1 MKFIDLH
8 LHSTYSDGTLPPE
21 LLVKEAQR
29 LGLEAISL
37 TDHDTTEGVAE
48 TIYFGSLAG
57 IEVLPG
63 VELSAHFDTSSVH
76 ILGYG
81 VEFKD
86 PIFNSRLEKIQK
98 ARDRRNQ
105 KIISRLNSLGI
116 NITKEELE
124 TCSGAGQAGRPHF
137 AQLLIQNKVV
147 HTLDEAFDQ
156 YLGQNG
162 MAYVPRK
169 ILLASD
175 AIQYINEAGGIA
187 ILAHPVTIDQT
198 MATIPKL
205 IESLTRFGLGGIE
218 VYYPIHSKNVRKTL
232 LEICSTFDLVATGG
246 SDFHDHNRPVNR
258 LGKIGKNQRLRYDVY
273 ENLKERLKSRT
284 K

>member
-48 TIYFGSLAG
+48 TIHYGNLAG

-63 VELSAHFDTSSVH
+63 VELSAHFETLSVH

-81 VEFKD
+81 ITFDD
-86 PIFNSRLEKIQK
+86 PTFNSKLKKIQQ

-105 KIISRLNSLGI
+105 KIIGRLNTLGI
-116 NITKEELE
+116 PITQEELE
-124 TCSGAGQAGRPHF
+124 TCSGVGQAGRPHF
-137 AQLLIQNKVV
+137 AQLLIQKQVAR
-147 HTLDEAFDQ
+147 TLDEAFDN

-162 MAYVPRK
+162 IAYVPRK
-169 ILLASD
+169 ILLAAD
-175 AIQYINEAGGIA
+175 AIRYINDAGGIA

-205 IESLTRFGLGGIE
+205 VESLAGFGLGGIE